1 MVLTDTSIR
10 RARSNH
16 GSAGTAAHRQHH
28 RTGNPASAP
37 RRRVPQKAGICK
49 AAARRHWLRFSLRRR
64 HRACSSRSHGR
75 LAWRARTAGSAS
87 SRGNYRAS
95 GFGELLR
102 AIDGYEGMPWVRAGL
117 QLLALTFV
125 RPGEL
130 RAATWHE
137 FDTDKAVWTIP
148 AERAKMRRPHRVP
161 LSHQAINV
169 LDRLRTITGQ
179 GHLVLPG
186 ARGRNRPLSE
196 NTLNAALCRLE
207 YTKNEMTSHGFR
219 ASASSILN
227 ESGKWNPDAIEA
239 QLAHVEAN
247 AVRRAYARAEFWKER
262 IEMMDWWGEKL
273 DQLRRGADII
283 PMAAA

>member
-1 MVLTDTSIR
+1 LKWLFGIANRTLGPQPISSITAPEILQVLRVVESR
-10 RARSNH
+10 ERLESAKRLRAVI
-16 GSAGTAAHRQHH
+16 GSVFRYAVATGRAAADPTAALR
-28 RTGNPASAP
+28 GALAAP
-37 RRRVPQKAGICK
+37 VV
-49 AAARRHWLRFSLRRR
+49 R
-64 HRACSSRSHGR
+64 HRA
-75 LAWRARTAGSAS
+75 AIVAPAA
-87 SRGNYRAS
+87 
-95 GFGELLR
+95 FGELLR
-102 AIDGYEGMPWVRAGL
+102 AIDGYEGMPEVRAGL

-137 FDTDKAVWTIP
+137 FDTDKAVWIIP

-161 LSHQAINV
+161 LSRQAINV
-169 LDRLRTITGQ
+169 LDRLRTITGH

-186 ARGRNRPLSE
+186 ARGRNHPLSE
-196 NTLNAALCRLE
+196 NTLNAALRRIG

-219 ASASSILN
+219 AAASSILN

-273 DQLRRGADII
+273 DQLRRGADSI

>member
-1 MVLTDTSIR
+1 LKWLFGIANRTLGPRPIGSITAPEIMQVLRVVESR
-10 RARSNH
+10 ERLESAKRLRAVI
-16 GSAGTAAHRQHH
+16 GSVFRYAVATGRAAADPTAALR
-28 RTGNPASAP
+28 GALAAP
-37 RRRVPQKAGICK
+37 VV
-49 AAARRHWLRFSLRRR
+49 R
-64 HRACSSRSHGR
+64 HRA
-75 LAWRARTAGSAS
+75 AIVAPAA
-87 SRGNYRAS
+87 
-95 GFGELLR
+95 FGELLR
-102 AIDGYEGMPWVRAGL
+102 AIDGYEGMPEVRAGL

-130 RAATWHE
+130 SAATWHE

-161 LSHQAINV
+161 LSRQAINV

-179 GHLVLPG
+179 GHLALPG

-196 NTLNAALCRLE
+196 NTLNAALRRLG

-219 ASASSILN
+219 AAASSILN

-247 AVRRAYARAEFWKER
+247 AVRRAYARVEFWKER
-262 IEMMDWWGEKL
+262 VEMMDWWGEKL

>member
-1 MVLTDTSIR
+1 M
-10 RARSNH
+10 
-16 GSAGTAAHRQHH
+16 
-28 RTGNPASAP
+28 
-37 RRRVPQKAGICK
+37 
-49 AAARRHWLRFSLRRR
+49 
-64 HRACSSRSHGR
+64 
-75 LAWRARTAGSAS
+75 
-87 SRGNYRAS
+87 
-95 GFGELLR
+95 
-102 AIDGYEGMPWVRAGL
+102 
-117 QLLALTFV
+117 LALTFV

-169 LDRLRTITGQ
+169 LDRLRTITGH

-196 NTLNAALCRLE
+196 NTLNAALRRLG